1 MNSFIEKMAVLYQ
14 AAPSPI
20 LVSVRLAQAILESAW
35 GRSELAIEANNFAG
49 IKASPPWTGEI
60 YLKMSDEEYA
70 GKIKREP
77 SYFRKYESVQDFVID
92 HSNFFTSTPHR
103 AEEVYKSAIEATT
116 YVGQCAA
123 LSCVYATDSKY
134 GRKLIEI
141 IEQYDLTQFDRKED
155 EKMAKVLFIA
165 GHGEQPGGGFDAG
178 AVGGI
183 SLGEHRYMEQKL
195 FPAIKKVL
203 PQGTDVAFYSEHDCY
218 AYGDIVAQAR
228 KYGNDTIVIECH
240 YDATGNATAKGGHVI
255 VWKGFEPDK
264 YDIALRDAL
273 KNSIGIF
280 ASYKHHGHAGI
291 SGRDDLA
298 NASRTANGG
307 VNWRLLELGFCTNPQ
322 DTEYMLNRVDDIA
335 KAIVQA
341 LFGKVQA
348 PQPKAALKSLDEV
361 AREVLAGRWGN
372 GQERKNKLAEA
383 GYNYDEVQKR
393 VGELK
398 VVPKKKAPSVK
409 PDDYEFTVEGQ
420 TFIVT
425 KK

>member
-14 AAPSPI
+14 AVPSKI
-20 LVSVRLAQAILESAW
+20 LVSVRLAQACLESSY
-35 GRSELAIEANNFAG
+35 GQSELARNARNFAG
-49 IKASPPWTGEI
+49 IKASSPWTGET
-60 YLKMSDEEYA
+60 YTKLSDEEID
-70 GKIKREP
+70 GKMKP
-77 SYFRKYESVQDFVID
+77 KMSAFRKYGSVEEFVED
-92 HSNFFTSTPHR
+92 HSNFFTSTQKR
-103 AEEVYKSAIEATT
+103 AEEVYKQAIEATT
-116 YVGQCAA
+116 YIGQCAA
-123 LSCVYATDSKY
+123 LSSVYATDSKY

-141 IEQYDLTQFDRKED
+141 IEQYDLTQYDRKED
-155 EKMAKVLFIA
+155 KQMAKVLFIA

-195 FPAIKKVL
+195 FPAIKKFL
-203 PQGTDVAFYSEHDCY
+203 PQGADVAFYSEHDCY

-228 KYGNDTIVIECH
+228 KHGKDTIVVECH

-307 VNWRLLELGFCTNPQ
+307 VNWRLLELGFCTNPH
-322 DTEYMLNRVDDIA
+322 DVDYMLNRVDDIA

-348 PQPKAALKSLDEV
+348 PQPKQSLKPVDEV

-372 GQERKNKLAEA
+372 GQERKNKLAQA

-398 VVPKKKAPSVK
+398 VVPKKETPTVK
-409 PDDYEFTVEGQ
+409 PDDLEFTVEGQ